1 MSPTCGQTLVE
12 AWSNCGSQTCVRG
25 GGVQSLFGSPF
36 NALLLRNYT
45 DPHTPTVTFSY
56 TLDYAA
62 GVREVV
68 FTLSPTPLNPT
79 P

>member
-1 MSPTCGQTLVE
+1 M
-12 AWSNCGSQTCVRG
+12 
-25 GGVQSLFGSPF
+25 QSLFGSPF